1 MAHMKTEHGDELES
15 SGSSDAASAKA
26 TKQTSLT
33 YFVNAGPNGPSKLGK
48 MSEQQ
53 QHKIDN
59 ALYKLIVGKVL
70 PVSLV
75 SSYLVIVDAKFQV
88 VGYIE

>member
-1 MAHMKTEHGDELES
+1 MKTEHGDELES
-15 SGSSDAASAKA
+15 SGSSEAASAKA

-33 YFVNAGPNGPSKLGK
+33 YFVNAGPSGPSKLGK

-75 SSYLVIVDAKFQV
+75 ENDFFREFVHLLDAR
-88 VGYIE
+88 